1 MNTQN
6 FLFGTFLVIV
16 LALLVSTILY
26 GGNVIVAI
34 LGALSIILLL
44 TVAYAI
50 YKEDELNREDYKR
63 RMDAYRKLT
72 DSIRRL

>member
-6 FLFGTFLVIV
+6 FLFGTFFVIV

-50 YKEDELNREDYKR
+50 YEEDSLDREDYKR
-63 RMDAYRKLT
+63 RMDTYRKLT

>member
-1 MNTQN
+1 MNTKS
-6 FLFGTFLVIV
+6 FLFGTFFVIV
-16 LALLVSTILY
+16 LAILVSTIMY
-26 GGNVIVAI
+26 GGNIIIAI

-50 YKEDELNREDYKR
+50 YEEDSLNREDYKR
-63 RMDAYRKLT
+63 RMDAYRELT

>member
-6 FLFGTFLVIV
+6 FLFGTFFVIV

-26 GGNVIVAI
+26 GGNIFVAI
-34 LGALSIILLL
+34 LGALSIVLLL

-50 YKEDELNREDYKR
+50 YEEDSLDREDYKR

>member
-6 FLFGTFLVIV
+6 FLFRTFLVIV

>member
-1 MNTQN
+1 MN

-26 GGNVIVAI
+26 GGNIFIAI

-44 TVAYAI
+44 TVAYVI
-50 YKEDELNREDYKR
+50 YEEDSLDREAHKR
-63 RMDAYRKLT
+63 RMDAYRELT